1 MKKSIKVLI
10 CVLCLVFCLGLF
22 AGCDGETG
30 GAATATPAPT
40 DSNGSTSGATS
51 GATSSSDGQDP
62 YLRPR
67 DESLENAIKE
77 GETYRYFIYTT
88 NDPNNP
94 FEADSENPNSS
105 MEIGYILKK
114 QNILSNIGETYIK
127 ELVKYLTPIAEQG

>member
-94 FEADSENPNSS
+94 FEADSDENREFNLNRKSHYEAGLWYYNRVCS
-105 MEIGYILKK
+105 D
-114 QNILSNIGETYIK
+114 
-127 ELVKYLTPIAEQG
+127 